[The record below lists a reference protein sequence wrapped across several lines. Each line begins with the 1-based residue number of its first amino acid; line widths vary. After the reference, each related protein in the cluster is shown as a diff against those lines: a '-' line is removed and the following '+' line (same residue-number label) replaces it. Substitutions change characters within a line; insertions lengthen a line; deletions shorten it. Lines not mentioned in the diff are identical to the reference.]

1 MFDVNAGFQPRSSKR
16 PEVPSSIFPALSRQ
30 ERAFCA
36 TVAVLAAALADPCL
50 EFASNAGWFGS
61 GRFTDRSMADVA
73 PTLLF
78 GALFL
83 VAQLLGIF
91 RRAYIRLRLDEPLR
105 RPLARLLP
113 IVFTLQLVLLFLIES
128 IEQRVVYGHFLGG
141 ELWLGAPILIA
152 LVVHA
157 LFTACMAFLIALT
170 LREFAR
176 RAPALAAAVRLRRV
190 RNAPLAIA
198 LRRAFA
204 VASARFSEHTLG
216 SIGKRAPPI
225 RVIS

>member
-1 MFDVNAGFQPRSSKR
+1 MFDVNAGFRPSPSKR
-16 PEVPSSIFPALSRQ
+16 PEVPSSISLGASRQ

-83 VAQLLGIF
+83 VAQLFGIF
-91 RRAYIRLRLDEPLR
+91 RRASISLRFDEPLR
-105 RPLARLLP
+105 RPLARILP
-113 IVFTLQLVLLFLIES
+113 SIFSLQLALLFLIES

-141 ELWLGAPILIA
+141 ALWLGAPILIA
-152 LVVHA
+152 LAVHA
-157 LFTACMAFLIALT
+157 LFTVGTALLVAVT

-176 RAPALAAAVRLRRV
+176 RAPALATAVRLRRE
-190 RNAPLAIA
+190 RNAPLAVAI
-198 LRRAFA
+198 RRSFA
-204 VASARFSEHTLG
+204 VVSAPLPKYTVG
-216 SIGKRAPPI
+216 SLGKRAPPI
-225 RVIS
+225 QVFS

>member
-1 MFDVNAGFQPRSSKR
+1 M
-16 PEVPSSIFPALSRQ
+16 
-30 ERAFCA
+30 
-36 TVAVLAAALADPCL
+36 LAAALADPCL

-61 GRFTDRSMADVA
+61 GRFTDHSMADVL

-91 RRAYIRLRLDEPLR
+91 RRASIRLRLDEPLR

-113 IVFTLQLVLLFLIES
+113 GIFMLQLALLFSIES
-128 IEQRVVYGHFLGG
+128 LEQRLVYGDFLGG
-141 ELWLGAPILIA
+141 ALWLGAPIAIA

-157 LFTACMAFLIALT
+157 LFTLCTAFLVAAT
-170 LREFAR
+170 LREFTR
-176 RAPALAAAVRLRRV
+176 HAPAFAAAVRLRREK
-190 RNAPLAIA
+190 NAPLAIA
-198 LRRAFA
+198 LRRTFAFA
-204 VASARFSEHTLG
+204 AAALPERTFG
-216 SIGKRAPPI
+216 SSGKRAPPI